1 MSAAIPNES
10 ADPDE
15 TLILSA
21 QLQAATV
28 RELLRS
34 WHHFNATL
42 FRRALSPPQLGLA
55 RGATKLGLWI
65 PATRTLLISESLVMQ
80 KPWGLVQEVLKHEMA
95 HQYVHEI
102 LGRTDES
109 AHGPAF
115 QAVCA
120 RMGIDASAAGVPT
133 LLSPEDG
140 EVGSER
146 GRQLKRIARLLSL
159 AESQNVHEAES
170 AMQEAQRLLLKY
182 NLDSPMVGETRH
194 AFRQLGEPRGR
205 IDEHLR
211 LVAVVLGRYF
221 FVETIWVS
229 SFDVRTGRRGS
240 VLEVVGRSENLEMS
254 AYVYDFLLHS
264 AEQLWMEHKRQHRV
278 TSNRERRTYLS
289 GVMIGFAEKLAQQ
302 QRGQQQQGLV
312 WVADAELV
320 KYLRQ
325 RHPNIRRVY
334 SQGQPRSE
342 ARAAGKQAGERLIL
356 HKPIHGPSSGGVPR
370 LLPGPRR

>member
-120 RMGIDASAAGVPT
+120 
-133 LLSPEDG
+133 
-140 EVGSER
+140 
-146 GRQLKRIARLLSL
+146 LSL
-159 AESQNVHEAES
+159 
-170 AMQEAQRLLLKY
+170 
-182 NLDSPMVGETRH
+182 
-194 AFRQLGEPRGR
+194 
-205 IDEHLR
+205 
-211 LVAVVLGRYF
+211 
-221 FVETIWVS
+221 
-229 SFDVRTGRRGS
+229 
-240 VLEVVGRSENLEMS
+240 
-254 AYVYDFLLHS
+254 
-264 AEQLWMEHKRQHRV
+264 
-278 TSNRERRTYLS
+278 
-289 GVMIGFAEKLAQQ
+289 
-302 QRGQQQQGLV
+302 
-312 WVADAELV
+312 
-320 KYLRQ
+320 
-325 RHPNIRRVY
+325 
-334 SQGQPRSE
+334 
-342 ARAAGKQAGERLIL
+342 
-356 HKPIHGPSSGGVPR
+356 IHI
-370 LLPGPRR
+370 